1 MEHKYNKTSMEQFE
15 SDYYELKP
23 YLIAFMAALCFF
35 YKADSI
41 WLMPSGFLFAASS
54 TSILYMR
61 YFSRNPR

>member
-1 MEHKYNKTSMEQFE
+1 MEQFE

-23 YLIAFMAALCFF
+23 YLIGFMAGLCFLF
-35 YKADSI
+35 KADSI
-41 WLMPSGFLFAASS
+41 WLMASGVLFAASS